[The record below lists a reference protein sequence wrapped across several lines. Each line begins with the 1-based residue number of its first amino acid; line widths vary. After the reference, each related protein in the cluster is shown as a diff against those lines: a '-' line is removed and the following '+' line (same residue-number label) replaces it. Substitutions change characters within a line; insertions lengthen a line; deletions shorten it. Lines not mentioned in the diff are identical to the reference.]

1 MIKSGSVQVAAALPL
16 EPVINF
22 PTGGA
27 GSQFSQFAKRGV
39 TNIGNL
45 RATSD
50 KEMRKIGPSPSG
62 CGENRAIL
70 RCRAPQWGRHSL
82 RPPPRLARFSL
93 ATLPARKLITGSND
107 GDTIFRGAFFRS
119 PLADCKAAE
128 AGTKGK

>member
-50 KEMRKIGPSPSG
+50 TEMRKIDPSPSASTPPQICRGPRG

-70 RCRAPQWGRHSL
+70 RCRTRQWGRHSL
-82 RPPPRLARFSL
+82 RPPPRLHPTDEVRGGPGLARFYL
-93 ATLPARKLITGSND
+93 ATLPARKLITGS
-107 GDTIFRGAFFRS
+107 
-119 PLADCKAAE
+119 
-128 AGTKGK
+128 